1 MHANL
6 VRWRLHSSVR
16 DPAAYDQFLRIVS
29 LQNVPILRRYGLL
42 DSFAL
47 RTSDDTVTFLN
58 LFETEA
64 EADAA
69 WQAIRGQLSLALE
82 GKVGLIERISARADD
97 LPRFPEGDHHYEGGG
112 DTSG

>member
-1 MHANL
+1 M
-6 VRWRLHSSVR
+6 
-16 DPAAYDQFLRIVS
+16 S

-64 EADAA
+64 EAEAEAA

-97 LPRFPEGDHHYEGGG
+97 LPRFPEGDHHYEGTGRQAG
-112 DTSG
+112 

>member
-16 DPAAYDQFLRIVS
+16 DPEAYDQFLRTVS
-29 LQNVPILRRYGLL
+29 LQNIPILRRYGLL

-58 LFETEA
+58 LFETED

-69 WQAIRGQLSLALE
+69 WQAVRGQLSLALE
-82 GKVGLIERISARADD
+82 GKVGLIERLSVRADD
-97 LPRFPEGDHHYEGGG
+97 LPRFPEGNHHSERADR
-112 DTSG
+112 DTG